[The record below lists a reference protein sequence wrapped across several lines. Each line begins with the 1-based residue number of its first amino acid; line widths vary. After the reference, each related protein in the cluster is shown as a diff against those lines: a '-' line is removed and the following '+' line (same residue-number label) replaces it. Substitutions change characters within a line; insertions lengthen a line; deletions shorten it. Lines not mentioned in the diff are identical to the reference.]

1 MDFRR
6 WTEELWRTYLTGG
19 EEEVARAF
27 EALDPDC
34 VIIGTGAH
42 EFYVGRQDFLP
53 ALQGEVT
60 ERENISFQFQ
70 NFWCDQ
76 REIADDTVLVYGG
89 IHIWWTS
96 KDRQP
101 AVTIN
106 MDSRFSIVFRKKAEG
121 WRIVHIHQ
129 SIPFRDQMDGE
140 YYPKTLLE
148 QVQEV
153 QNIANE
159 MTELAQRDSLTG
171 AYNYMAL
178 DRLWKSWKRENS
190 WIFVLDIDN
199 FKTINDT
206 CGHMAGNRVLQ
217 QVSRILQDSVR
228 NHDVVFR
235 MGGDEFLL
243 LCKDLKGEESARGL
257 AQRILNRIREGAL
270 EDMGDMWATV
280 SMGFTAVRENE
291 SMEKAVDRADQALY
305 QVKRGKKGGYS
316 CR

>member
-1 MDFRR
+1 MDFCR
-6 WTEELWRTYLTGG
+6 WVEELWHTYLTGG
-19 EEEVARAF
+19 EEDVVRVF
-27 EALDPDC
+27 EMLDPDC

-42 EFYVGRQDFLP
+42 EFYVGREGFLP
-53 ALQGEVT
+53 ALRGEVT
-60 ERENISFQFQ
+60 EREDISFQIR

-76 REIADDTVLVYGG
+76 RELSADTVMVYGG
-89 IHIWWTS
+89 IHIWWADE
-96 KDRQP
+96 DRQP
-101 AVTIN
+101 VVAIN
-106 MDSRFSIVFRKKAEG
+106 MDSRFSMIFRKKGEE
-121 WRIVHIHQ
+121 WRIFHIHQ

-178 DRLWKSWKRENS
+178 NRIWKSWKRENS

-206 CGHMAGNRVLQ
+206 CGHLAGNRVLQ
-217 QVSRILQDSVR
+217 QVSKILEDSVR
-228 NHDVVFR
+228 NYDVVFR

-243 LCKDLKGEESARGL
+243 LCRELRGEEDAREL
-257 AQRILNRIREGAL
+257 AQRILRRIREGAL
-270 EDMGDMWATV
+270 EDMGDKWATV
-280 SMGFTAVRENE
+280 SIGITAVREDD

-305 QVKRGKKGGYS
+305 QVKRGNKGGYS
-316 CR
+316 FK